1 MQLTKYQAA
10 LAAFM
15 FDHLPIGEGVD
26 LDILEF
32 SLEGDFFGKYHAA
45 HCSLESFLDSER
57 VVFTLP
63 SFSKSV
69 FVALCRGSAKRV
81 ARLLANLEDYER
93 ERSIQLGLG
102 EVVVTPDQLV
112 EQIGSLE
119 AHAVI
124 LLRTAT
130 AIDCAQV
137 PDCEII
143 DGRETSFLLVLPL
156 SAEEY
161 EIRRRLGHDAL
172 MDKFQID
179 GKDIFFGE

>member
-1 MQLTKYQAA
+1 
-10 LAAFM
+10 M
-15 FDHLPIGEGVD
+15 FDHLPIGEGID

-32 SLEGDFFGKYHAA
+32 SLEGDFFGKFRAA
-45 HCSLESFLDSER
+45 HCSLESFFESER

-63 SFSKSV
+63 SFSSSV
-69 FVALCRGSAKRV
+69 FVALCRGAEKNV

-102 EVVVTPDQLV
+102 EVVVTPDKL
-112 EQIGSLE
+112 IGRAGGLE

-130 AIDCAQV
+130 AIDCAQI
-137 PDCEII
+137 PDSEIV
-143 DGRETSFLLVLPL
+143 DGRETSFFLVLPL
-156 SAEEY
+156 SAEEC

-172 MDKFQID
+172 MDKFQVD
-179 GKDIFFGE
+179 GKDIFFSE